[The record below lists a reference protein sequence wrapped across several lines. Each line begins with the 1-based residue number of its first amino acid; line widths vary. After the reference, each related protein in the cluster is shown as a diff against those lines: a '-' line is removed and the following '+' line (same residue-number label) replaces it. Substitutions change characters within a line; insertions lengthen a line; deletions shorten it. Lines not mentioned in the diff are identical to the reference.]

1 MDLDSVTATL
11 ELQRLVGD
19 YWHELDSNGARNV
32 TDFYTED
39 CSFVAGATFNL
50 KGRAGVR
57 QFYDDRAKHVATEK
71 DGIRITRHLAANVR
85 IALQD
90 KDHARVEFVMVNYSG
105 AGKAPVKDFSGPSM
119 VSDVYWDCR
128 READGQWRLVVF
140 SGEPQFIG
148 GENFISKV
156 LNKD

>member
-1 MDLDSVTATL
+1 MVAQVSQQNDRDDVAVRLREFIASGRFVPN
-11 ELQRLVGD
+11 ERLVEVD
-19 YWHELDSNGARNV
+19 L
-32 TDFYTED
+32 
-39 CSFVAGATFNL
+39 ATAL
-50 KGRAGVR
+50 KTNR
-57 QFYDDRAKHVATEK
+57 
-71 DGIRITRHLAANVR
+71 ANVR